1 MFLEW
6 HLSLHLTSFPCC
18 CCWKKKHVNCI
29 TPAYVKFKQK
39 RRDYAATSPPLLSC
53 VLYKR
58 SSARRLISIPYLYI
72 VHIAQCME
80 QL

>member
-1 MFLEW
+1 MALKFALNFVSV
-6 HLSLHLTSFPCC
+6 LLLL
-18 CCWKKKHVNCI
+18 KKKHVNCI